1 MLVEFELLNDNARA
15 PERQTD
21 GSSGYDIYA
30 SEDVTIGAERFKLV
44 PTGLRM
50 SMSQNMEA
58 QIRPRSG
65 LAVNHGLTVLNAPGT
80 VDSDYRGEIKVLII
94 NHSPSPYKI
103 RAGDRIAQMVFA
115 EVIHPS
121 ISTDMSLS
129 ETDRSSGGFG
139 HTG

>member
-1 MLVEFELLNDNARA
+1 MLVEFELLNDKAKT
-15 PERQTD
+15 PERRTE

-30 SEDVTIGAERFKLV
+30 TEDVTIGAERFKSV

-50 SMSQNMEA
+50 SMDPSMEA

-65 LAVNHGLTVLNAPGT
+65 LAVNHGLTVLNAIGT
-80 VDSDYRGEIKVLII
+80 IDSDYRGEIKVLII

-115 EVIHPS
+115 KVVHPS
-121 ISTDMSLS
+121 ISTETFLS
-129 ETDRSSGGFG
+129 ETDRSNGGFG

>member
-1 MLVEFELLNDNARA
+1 MLVEFELLNDKART
-15 PERQTD
+15 PERRTD

-30 SEDVTIGAERFKLV
+30 SEDVTIGAERFKPV

-50 SMSQNMEA
+50 SMNPNMEA

-80 VDSDYRGEIKVLII
+80 IDSDYRGEVKVIII

-115 EVIHPS
+115 EVVHPS
-121 ISTDMSLS
+121 IATETFLS
-129 ETDRSSGGFG
+129 ETDRGDGGFG